1 MEDKMY
7 RNLFTAWYCL
17 GALVLCATAYLIAL
31 PYVGA
36 DWARNGFGI
45 LGAVLLGLLP
55 LLRFAFFRKEP
66 DDERDTSFLQRSLA
80 VGFYSFVY
88 AILVVTSCL
97 TLFCK
102 FVLGVDSVSL
112 SVFWIPAIA
121 GSAIGTFVFS
131 VLLLL
136 FYYKGEHADRENEL
150 EL

>member
-1 MEDKMY
+1 MY

-17 GALVLCATAYLIAL
+17 GVLVLCLTAYLIAL
-31 PYVGA
+31 PHVGA
-36 DWARNGFGI
+36 DWARNGCGI

-55 LLRFAFFRKEP
+55 FLRFAFFRKEP

-80 VGFYSFVY
+80 LGFYSFVY

-136 FYYKGEHADRENEL
+136 FYYKGEHADRENDL